1 MLQLREELSAHINTH
16 MKKRCDYTMED
27 LILLDKYAAFWEDK
41 YDSTYDYNFYI
52 LYRLKDQ
59 HLKQIMLKYK
69 LHHDLIINNPSLLI
83 VFCQMSIIT
92 KYAIDEQLILSK
104 FILENIRDIYI
115 YNICFTLLDYIIS
128 LCDYDLMSWMKYKKS
143 VLNRCVNIS
152 NSQFNAARYVNKY
165 FKKYIKP
172 MIIYDR
178 SLRNKWILSCS
189 AMMS

>member
-1 MLQLREELSAHINTH
+1 
-16 MKKRCDYTMED
+16 
-27 LILLDKYAAFWEDK
+27 
-41 YDSTYDYNFYI
+41 
-52 LYRLKDQ
+52 
-59 HLKQIMLKYK
+59 MLKYK